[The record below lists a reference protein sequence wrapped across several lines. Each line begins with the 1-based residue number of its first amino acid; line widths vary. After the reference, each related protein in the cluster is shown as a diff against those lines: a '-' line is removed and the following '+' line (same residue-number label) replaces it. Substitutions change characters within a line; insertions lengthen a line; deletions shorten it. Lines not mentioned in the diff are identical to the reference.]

1 MNTLLTRRPG
11 PIFVPALVGLIAT
24 LALLLTVSNVEAP
37 ALRAPLG
44 LALACFAPG
53 YAVLFALFPREA
65 HHLQQ
70 AALSIPLSLA
80 LGILLGA
87 GMDLAAL
94 PFSGA
99 LFAGLT
105 WGITVAGLSIGAWRL
120 ERSGEAGGFFRRA
133 PAGAT
138 PARQAN
144 HLLTGALAALLVIA
158 SAGWA
163 SSTLYRAAQVEPKPF
178 TALSVE
184 PATVDGAAR
193 QVVVIANHEHS
204 PVAYRLEVRMPDGSV
219 IRGWTGVL
227 TPGQTY
233 RVPLPA
239 SLDLAAGDRAEVLLF
254 RDQENEAYRTVHLVG
269 R

>member
-11 PIFVPALVGLIAT
+11 PLFVPALVGLIAT
-24 LALLLTVSNVEAP
+24 LALLLAVSNVEAP

-53 YAVLFALFPREA
+53 YAALFALFPREA

-99 LFAGLT
+99 LFAGLS
-105 WGITVAGLSIGAWRL
+105 WAITMAGLAIGAWRL
-120 ERSGEAGGFFRRA
+120 ERSGEASGFFRRA

-138 PARQAN
+138 PARRASR
-144 HLLTGALAALLVIA
+144 LLTGVLAAALVILP
-158 SAGWA
+158 AGWA
-163 SSTLYRAAQVEPKPF
+163 ASAVHRAAQVETKPF
-178 TALSVE
+178 TVLAVE
-184 PATVDGAAR
+184 PDDGTAR
-193 QVVVIANHEHS
+193 QIVVVANHEHD

-219 IRGWTGVL
+219 ISGWAGVL

-233 RVPLPA
+233 RMPLPDR
-239 SLDLAAGDRAEVLLF
+239 LDPGARGRAEVLLF
-254 RDQENEAYRTVHLVG
+254 RDQENEPYRTVHLAG

>member
-11 PIFVPALVGLIAT
+11 PLFVPALVGLIAT
-24 LALLLTVSNVEAP
+24 LALLLAVSNVEAP

-53 YAVLFALFPREA
+53 YALLFALFPREA

-87 GMDLAAL
+87 GIDLAAL
-94 PFSGA
+94 TFSGT
-99 LFAGLT
+99 LFAGLS
-105 WGITVAGLSIGAWRL
+105 WVITMAGLAIGAWRL
-120 ERSGEAGGFFRRA
+120 ERSGEASGFFRRP

-138 PARQAN
+138 PARQVSR
-144 HLLTGALAALLVIA
+144 LLTGALAAALVILP
-158 SAGWA
+158 AGWA
-163 SSTLYRAAQVEPKPF
+163 ASAVYRAAQVETRPF
-178 TALSVE
+178 TVLAVE
-184 PATVDGAAR
+184 PEKDGTAR
-193 QVVVIANHEHS
+193 QIVVVANHEHD

-219 IRGWTGVL
+219 ISGWAGVL

-233 RVPLPA
+233 RMPLPA

-254 RDQENEAYRTVHLVG
+254 RDQENEPYRTVHLA
-269 R
+269 RP

>member
-11 PIFVPALVGLIAT
+11 PLFVPALVGLIAT
-24 LALLLTVSNVEAP
+24 LALLLAAGNVQAP

-87 GMDLAAL
+87 GMALAAM

-99 LFAGLT
+99 LFAALS
-105 WGITVAGLSIGAWRL
+105 WGITMAGLAIGAWRL
-120 ERSGEAGGFFRRA
+120 ERSGEASGLFRRA

-138 PARQAN
+138 LARRAS

-163 SSTLYRAAQVEPKPF
+163 GSTLYRAAQVETRPF

-193 QVVVIANHEHS
+193 QVVVIANHEHT
-204 PVAYRLEVRMPDGSV
+204 PVAYRLEVRLPNGGVAGAWS
-219 IRGWTGVL
+219 GVL
-227 TPGQTY
+227 TSGQTY

-239 SLDLAAGDRAEVLLF
+239 SLDLEAGDRAEVLLF
-254 RDQENEAYRTVHLVG
+254 RDQENEPYRIVHLVG